1 MSKLFSPLKIRE
13 VEIKNRI
20 AVSPMC
26 MYSAVE
32 GFPTQWHTVHLGTRA
47 TGGAGL
53 IIQEATSVC
62 PEGRISLGDLGIWND
77 EQTYVYKKITNFLT
91 SQNCVPGIQLAHAGR
106 KASAHLGWEIDGSTS
121 IEDGGWKTYAPSA
134 VAFSEKYTEPIEM
147 TIDDINKAV
156 EDFRLAAMRSILA
169 GYKVIELHFA
179 HGYLVHEF
187 LSPLSNFRKDN
198 YGGSF
203 ENRCR
208 LALDITK
215 TVRDVIPEGVPL
227 FVRISSTDWT
237 DGGWTLEDSVAF
249 AKMLKGEG
257 VDLIDCSSGGNVSGA
272 KIPVAPGYQLPF
284 ASKIK
289 RESDILTGAV
299 GLITQ
304 PEQAEEIIADTLAD
318 LVLLGREVLRSPYWP
333 FEAAKKLNADIDYPK
348 QYLRARP

>member
-13 VEIKNRI
+13 IEIKNRI

-26 MYSAVE
+26 QYSAVE
-32 GFPTQWHTVHLGTRA
+32 GFPTQWHTVHYGTRA
-47 TGGAGL
+47 VGGAGL
-53 IIQEATSVC
+53 IIQEATAVC
-62 PEGRISLGDLGIWND
+62 PEGRISSGDLGLWND
-77 EQTYVYKKITNFLT
+77 EQTYVYKKITNYII

-106 KASAHLGWEIDGSTS
+106 KASAHLGWEKEGSKL

-134 VAFSEKYTEPIEM
+134 VAFSEKYTEPNEM
-147 TIDDINKAV
+147 SIDDIEKAK
-156 EDFRLAAMRSILA
+156 EDFRLAAIRSILA
-169 GYKVIELHFA
+169 GYKIIELHFA

-208 LALDITK
+208 LPIEITK
-215 TVRDVIPEGVPL
+215 IVRSVIPEGTPL

-237 DGGWTLEDSVAF
+237 DGGWSIEDSVAF
-249 AKMLKGEG
+249 AKLLKDEG

-272 KIPVAPGYQLPF
+272 KIPVAQGYQVPF
-284 ASKIK
+284 ASQIK
-289 RESDILTGAV
+289 RESEILTGAV

-304 PEQAEEIIADTLAD
+304 PEQAEEIINNKHADI
-318 LVLLGREVLRSPYWP
+318 VLLGRELLRNPYWTLD
-333 FEAAKKLNADIDYPK
+333 AARKLNAEIDYPK
-348 QYLRARP
+348 QYLRAKL

>member
-1 MSKLFSPLKIRE
+1 MSKLFSSLKIRE

-32 GFPTQWHTVHLGTRA
+32 GFPTQWHTVHLGSRA

-62 PEGRISLGDLGIWND
+62 PEGRISSGDLGLWND
-77 EQTYVYKKITNFLT
+77 EQTYVYKKITNIIA

-106 KASAHLGWEIDGSTS
+106 KASASLGWDKEGSTK
-121 IEDGGWKTYAPSA
+121 IENGGWKTYAPSA
-134 VAFSEKYTEPIEM
+134 VAFSEKYTEPLEM
-147 TIDDINKAV
+147 SIDDIKKAID
-156 EDFRLAAMRSILA
+156 DFRLAAMRSILA

-198 YGGSF
+198 YGGTF

-208 LALDITK
+208 LALEIISI
-215 TVRDVIPEGVPL
+215 VREAIPEGIPL
-227 FVRISSTDWT
+227 FVRISSTEWT
-237 DGGWTLEDSVAF
+237 DGGWNVEDSVAL
-249 AKMLKGEG
+249 AKLLKGEG

-272 KIPVAPGYQLPF
+272 RIPVAPGYQVPF
-284 ASKIK
+284 ASQIK
-289 RESDILTGAV
+289 READILTGAV

-304 PEQAEEIIADTLAD
+304 PEQAEEIIADNHAD
-318 LVLLGREVLRSPYWP
+318 LVLLGREVLRNPYWP
-333 FEAAKKLNADIDYPK
+333 LKAAKKFNADIDYPK
-348 QYLRARP
+348 QYLRARQ